1 MWNPF
6 KFHVKWDYKP
16 LIWWILILIWYPCLI
31 YSICLD
37 MKLCESLILIQHYKY
52 LVNLCIDKNNAL
64 KERNKRHTDIH
75 LYVRIN
81 SCSYRRCGVVLYSQT
96 PWTWSDCKSMFTT
109 YSLDVITVCSLRG
122 ISKAYFPF
130 WRVASTFILH

>member
-1 MWNPF
+1 MRLQTIDLMNLNTN
-6 KFHVKWDYKP
+6 
-16 LIWWILILIWYPCLI
+16 LISLFDIQN
-31 YSICLD
+31 
-37 MKLCESLILIQHYKY
+37 MLCESLILIQHYKY

-96 PWTWSDCKSMFTT
+96 PWTWSDCKSMFAT
-109 YSLDVITVCSLRG
+109 YSLYVITVCSLRG
-122 ISKAYFPF
+122 ISNAYFPF
-130 WRVASTFILH
+130 